1 MQIITFFSQRYQRGF
16 PGSELA
22 EFNQKVNFTTILLYV

>member
-1 MQIITFFSQRYQRGF
+1 MQIKTFFSQRYQRGF

-22 EFNQKVNFTTILLYV
+22 ELINSRLTKK

>member
-22 EFNQKVNFTTILLYV
+22 EFINSSLTKK

>member
-16 PGSELA
+16 PGSEL
-22 EFNQKVNFTTILLYV
+22 FNQKVNFTTILLYV